1 MNVNLSGRVDKD
13 MAATLAKW
21 FNLFDEETKA

>member
-21 FNLFDEETKA
+21 FNLFDEDVR